1 MKPSRDNRRKKVYI
15 EGSFQRRFVIQ
26 FCGIVLA
33 GCVVFGA
40 LLYVYSAHT
49 LTTAFVHSRLHVM
62 STADFLLPALG
73 FTALMV
79 TVLVAVVAAARVMVL
94 SHKIAGPLYRLERA
108 AEAVGQ
114 GDLSQRIHL
123 RDGDELQAFAQ
134 SLDFA
139 VAELRWQLEQVRHEA
154 DLVGKILQE
163 MKESPGAPPKLLEA
177 LQRAHAQMDRAL
189 GRFKV

>member
-1 MKPSRDNRRKKVYI
+1 MKRAKDNRRRQIYI
-15 EGSFQRRFVIQ
+15 QGSFQRRFVLQ
-26 FCGIVLA
+26 FCLLVLI
-33 GCVVFGA
+33 GCLVFGVV
-40 LLYVYSAHT
+40 LYFYSARS
-49 LTTAFVHSRLHVM
+49 LTTAFVHSRLNVM

-73 FTALMV
+73 FTALSV
-79 TVLVAVVAAARVMVL
+79 AALVAALAAARVMLL

-134 SLDFA
+134 SMDFA
-139 VAELRWQLEQVRHEA
+139 VAELRWQLEEIRHQSEA
-154 DLVGKILQE
+154 IGKIVRE
-163 MKESPGAPPKLLEA
+163 MKGGSPIPPGTLEE
-177 LQRAHAQMDRAL
+177 LQRAYSQMDRAL